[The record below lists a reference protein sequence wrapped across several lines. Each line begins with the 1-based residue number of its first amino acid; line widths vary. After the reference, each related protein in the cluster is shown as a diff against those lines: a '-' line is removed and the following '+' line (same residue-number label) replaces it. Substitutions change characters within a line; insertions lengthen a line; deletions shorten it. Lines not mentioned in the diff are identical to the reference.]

1 MIQQMT
7 QPMHGNYLR
16 SLKVH
21 EMTVRENKTRIIRLE
36 DDVQDIDNRLSDLE
50 VKHIDLMAR
59 LDIILNGV
67 KLIAALVAASL
78 GFDLG
83 LEGGVI

>member
-1 MIQQMT
+1 MLGTNI
-7 QPMHGNYLR
+7 HY
-16 SLKVH
+16 LKVH
-21 EMTVRENKTRIIRLE
+21 EMTVGENKTRIIRLE
-36 DDVQDIDNRLSDLE
+36 DDVQDIGSRLSDLE
-50 VKHIDLMAR
+50 NKHISLMAR

-67 KLIAALVAASL
+67 KLITALVAASL